1 MPSRSKATVWNG
13 DANTRTFLPLKSVRL
28 RSSVLLMSA
37 FGVAYHT
44 LGACTL
50 LARKPEHQPPR
61 GRIGCDASPNSN
73 GDKLSVPLALACYSL
88 SDAARAIAVFTW
100 YTNPMLRRATVFLIA
115 FLAAAGT
122 AVALYV
128 IGHDDIGIARHAMI
142 TDSFVSAAG
151 LATLCVVATI
161 AKRRK

>member
-1 MPSRSKATVWNG
+1 
-13 DANTRTFLPLKSVRL
+13 
-28 RSSVLLMSA
+28 
-37 FGVAYHT
+37 
-44 LGACTL
+44 
-50 LARKPEHQPPR
+50 
-61 GRIGCDASPNSN
+61 
-73 GDKLSVPLALACYSL
+73 
-88 SDAARAIAVFTW
+88 
-100 YTNPMLRRATVFLIA
+100 MLRRATVFLIA